1 MFYGVVILPYLC
13 RSIQTISNTF
23 MRKIIKLTFI
33 PVAALLLA
41 ACGSHYGVTSVE
53 RSRILV
59 DNRYDAAPDAAATA
73 FVAPYKAKV
82 DSQMCPV
89 VGRTAR
95 PLEKYQPESP
105 LSNLMADILM
115 WGGERIGEKPDFAV
129 YNMGGIRA
137 AYPAGEITYGDV
149 LDVSP
154 FENAICFCSLTGEK
168 VIELFSQMA
177 AYGGQAVSHGVEV
190 VADTAGNIKSL
201 KINGSEVVPDRK
213 YRIVTLDY
221 VAEGNDR
228 MEAFKS
234 KTDASCPDN
243 IGSVRNTVVEYFKA
257 KTASDGAVD
266 ANVEGRFVITGK

>member
-1 MFYGVVILPYLC
+1 M
-13 RSIQTISNTF
+13 
-23 MRKIIKLTFI
+23 
-33 PVAALLLA
+33 PVAALLLT
-41 ACGSHYGVTSVE
+41 ACASHYGVTGVE

-59 DNRYDAAPDAAATA
+59 DSRYDAARDAGATA
-73 FVAPYKAKV
+73 FIAPYKAKV
-82 DSQMCPV
+82 DSLMCPV

-115 WGGERIGEKPDFAV
+115 WSGERIGEKPDFAV

-154 FENAICFCSLTGEK
+154 FENAICFCSLTGDK
-168 VIELFSQMA
+168 VLELFGQMA
-177 AYGGQAVSHGVEV
+177 AYGGQAVSHSVEV
-190 VADTAGNIKSL
+190 VADKAGNVKSL
-201 KINGSEVVPDRK
+201 KINGSEVDPNRK
-213 YRIVTLDY
+213 YRVVTLDY

-234 KTDASCPDN
+234 KTDASYPDN
-243 IGSVRNTVVEYFKA
+243 IGSVRYTVVEYFKS
-257 KTASDGAVD
+257 KTASDGSVD
-266 ANVEGRFVITGK
+266 AKVEGRFVITDK